1 MRIGYRFKIT
11 CIIVILCNSLLL
23 TGCWDR
29 VEVNDL
35 ALILAFAVDKEED
48 GLYRMSVQLPLVSS
62 LGGPSGGG
70 GGTSGDKS
78 YYVDSATGKTLREAN
93 NVLQSRMSR
102 RLFYAHH
109 RVIVIGEETAK
120 SGLREILDV
129 IARFPENRL
138 TAYMV
143 VAKGKGLDLLQAQ
156 PQFERF
162 SAEAMRELIKMV
174 GVAVTVKDIAQ
185 MLNTPGVD
193 AYLPVLASVH
203 SRPKGKSEEIQLIG
217 FSMFRDDRMV
227 HFLPLE
233 HARGIRWFQPTFYS
247 YSTVFDIKKNR
258 EISLQVNQGKMD
270 ISPAVRN
277 GKVHFR
283 INVHARAAVIEDH
296 SGTDWGSVKNIRM
309 LENKLA
315 ANISEGIRTTLQEMV
330 QNQSD
335 IAGLGLVLARKY
347 PQLWKTSF
355 RENWDKH
362 LKEVTFEIRTNA
374 SIPIIGQT
382 TENLTKE
389 EMK

>member
-1 MRIGYRFKIT
+1 MKRSSRFKIAS
-11 CIIVILCNSLLL
+11 IIVILIHSLLL

-102 RLFYAHH
+102 KLFYAHH

-143 VAKGKGLDLLQAQ
+143 VAKGKGFDLLKAQ

-174 GVAVTVKDIAQ
+174 GVTVTVKDIAQ

-193 AYLPVLASVH
+193 AYLPVLASVD
-203 SRPKGKSEEIQLIG
+203 SRPKGKSKEIELIG
-217 FSMFRDDRMV
+217 FSMFRDDRFA
-227 HFLPLE
+227 HFLTLE
-233 HARGIRWFQPTFYS
+233 HAKGIRWFQPTFYS
-247 YSTVFDIKKNR
+247 YATDFDIRKNR
-258 EISLQVNQGKMD
+258 EISVQVNQGRME
-270 ISPAVRN
+270 ITPIVRN
-277 GKVHFR
+277 GKVHFQ
-283 INVHARAAVIEDH
+283 INVHARAAIIEDH
-296 SGTDWGSVKNIRM
+296 SGTDWGNSKNLRM

-330 QNQSD
+330 KNQSD

-362 LKEVTFEIRTNA
+362 LKAVTFEIRTRATVPN
-374 SIPIIGQT
+374 IGQT

-389 EMK
+389 EMR